1 MILFF
6 LTLLVLIFGSF
17 AFQLFLAPVLLLH
30 GAVILFVPA
39 VYFYGCL
46 SLPFPLTLA
55 LTFFTGV
62 LNDLFTIPQ
71 PRLHSDFPAG
81 ISILIYLVPGLVMH
95 GLRPLFLRHRWETHC
110 LLAET
115 GAILTPFILLGQ
127 YAMLSFERREFFF
140 SNVII
145 WRIIGPGL
153 ISLLIAPCVFFILT
167 PLSHA
172 LGYRPGLPLA
182 R

>member
-6 LTLLVLIFGSF
+6 FSLLVLIFGSF
-17 AFQLFLAPVLLLH
+17 VFQLFLPPVLLLH

-39 VYFYGCL
+39 LYFYGCL
-46 SLPFPLTLA
+46 SLPFPLMLA
-55 LTFFTGV
+55 VTFFTGF
-62 LNDLFTIPQ
+62 LSDLFAVPQ
-71 PRLHSDFPAG
+71 ARSNPDYPTG
-81 ISILIYLVPGLVMH
+81 VSILFYLVPGLIMQ

-115 GAILTPFILLGQ
+115 GAVLTSFILLAQ
-127 YAMLSFERREFFF
+127 YAMLSFERSELFF
-140 SNVII
+140 SDVIV
-145 WRIIGPGL
+145 WRIVGPGL

-167 PLSHA
+167 PLSHV

>member
-6 LTLLVLIFGSF
+6 LALLVLIFGSF
-17 AFQLFLAPVLLLH
+17 VFQLFLPPVLLVH
-30 GAVILFVPA
+30 GAAILFVPA

-46 SLPFPLTLA
+46 CLPFSLTLA
-55 LTFFTGV
+55 LTFFTGM
-62 LNDLFTIPQ
+62 LNDLLTIPQ
-71 PRLHSDFPAG
+71 LRSHSDFPAG

-95 GLRPLFLRHRWETHC
+95 GLKPLFLRHRWETHC
-110 LLAET
+110 LLAEI
-115 GAILTPFILLGQ
+115 GAILTPFILSAQ
-127 YAMLSFERREFFF
+127 YAMLSFERREILL
-140 SNVII
+140 SDVIV
-145 WRIIGPGL
+145 WRIVGPGL

>member
-1 MILFF
+1 MIRFF
-6 LTLLVLIFGSF
+6 LSLVALIFGSF
-17 AFQLFLAPVLLLH
+17 VFQLFLPPVLLLR
-30 GAVILFVPA
+30 GASILFVPSL
-39 VYFYGCL
+39 YFYGCL

-62 LNDLFTIPQ
+62 LNDFFTIPQ
-71 PRLHSDFPAG
+71 SRSHHDFPTG
-81 ISILIYLVPGLVMH
+81 ISVLIYLMPGLIMH

-110 LLAET
+110 LLAEI
-115 GAILTPFILLGQ
+115 GAILTPFILLAQ

-140 SNVII
+140 SDTIL
-145 WRIIGPGL
+145 WRIVGPGL
-153 ISLLIAPCVFFILT
+153 ISLLLAPCVFFILT